1 MAGAVSYRG
10 FSGGQVSQ
18 LFNGIS
24 VQYDSVAARPIDS
37 WIYDRVEAIGGPS
50 TFLFGAGAVGGA
62 INYVTKL
69 AERDT
74 FYEGQLRLGSFDTR
88 QASVGINQQLAG
100 SPGGRGHYLRI
111 DANTTASHGWVDG
124 ERSNAAQVAASLLS
138 DLGDDVTQTWAFE
151 YQRERVDRPYW
162 GTPLTVGANGKVSG
176 EGHIRGGTRFKNY
189 NVEDGLYEQSVLWAR
204 SLTEWRAAPGI
215 TFKNT
220 LYYYRAERDFRN
232 LETYRYNAA
241 NSRVLRSGALLQ
253 RHEQSLVGN
262 RVEGLVESTLAGLPT
277 SWSFGADLSV
287 NKQTRYP
294 TSLPAT
300 VDAVDPYDFQPG
312 YFYDIPGM
320 TRGHNPDRDNRIRT
334 LAFTLENRTEVLPG
348 VAIVSAL
355 RKDFIDLDLTNRRAV
370 TASAPASAS
379 RSYSPTTG
387 RLALNWAVTPQAS
400 LYAQYATAAD
410 PRPASWPPP
419 RSPTC
424 STTTS

>member
-1 MAGAVSYRG
+1 MKRTYAVSLLAGACAANPALALTTEPAIETLAPTVVEGDNAEDRPNGPINLERIDGTGSRLGLRIKDTPASVTVISRQQIEARGALNTQDIARGIPGVNNASPPGMAGAVSYRG

-24 VQYDSVAARPIDS
+24 VQYDSAAARPIDS

-69 AERDT
+69 PERDT

-88 QASVGINQQLAG
+88 QASAGINQQLAG

-111 DANTTASHGWVDG
+111 DANTTASNGWVDG
-124 ERSNAAQVAASLLS
+124 ERSNATQVAASLLS

-189 NVEDGLYEQSVLWAR
+189 NVDDGLYEQSVLWAR
-204 SLTEWRAAPGI
+204 SLTEWRAAPGV

-232 LETYRYNAA
+232 LETYRYNAG
-241 NSRVLRSGALLQ
+241 NSRVLRSAALLQ

-262 RVEGLVESTLAGLPT
+262 RVEGLVESTLA
-277 SWSFGADLSV
+277 
-287 NKQTRYP
+287 R
-294 TSLPAT
+294 PAHQL
-300 VDAVDPYDFQPG
+300 V
-312 YFYDIPGM
+312 
-320 TRGHNPDRDNRIRT
+320 IR
-334 LAFTLENRTEVLPG
+334 
-348 VAIVSAL
+348 
-355 RKDFIDLDLTNRRAV
+355 RR
-370 TASAPASAS
+370 PE
-379 RSYSPTTG
+379 RE
-387 RLALNWAVTPQAS
+387 Q
-400 LYAQYATAAD
+400 AD
-410 PRPASWPPP
+410 PLSDQPAGHGGRG
-419 RSPTC
+419 RSV
-424 STTTS
+424 